1 MSVMSC
7 RTIRLLNDNG
17 RGVVRYRTSRYRV
30 KGKDDAVI
38 TLELDPAVRPL
49 AFLVGTWRGEGA
61 GDYPTIRPFRYR
73 EEIRYW
79 HTGKPFL
86 IYTQRT
92 NAADDGRPLHTE
104 MGYLRGVSDGRVEL
118 VVAQHIGFAE
128 ISVGSVRDNRI
139 QLKSLHLGRTPT
151 AKAVTGVERDIWL
164 EGDTLRYELRMAMET
179 VPLTKHLQAS
189 FQRTAD

>member
-1 MSVMSC
+1 M
-7 RTIRLLNDNG
+7 
-17 RGVVRYRTSRYRV
+17 
-30 KGKDDAVI
+30 I
-38 TLELDPAVRPL
+38 TLELDPAVRAL

-73 EEIRYW
+73 EEIRFW

-104 MGYLRGVSDGRVEL
+104 MGYLRGVGDGRVEF

-128 ISVGSVRDNRI
+128 ISVGSVRGNRLE
-139 QLKSLHLGRTPT
+139 LKSLHLGRTPT
-151 AKAVTGVERDIWL
+151 AKAVTAVERDIWL
-164 EGDTLRYELRMAMET
+164 EGDALRYELRMAMET
-179 VPLTKHLQAS
+179 VPLTRHLQAS
-189 FQRTAD
+189 FQRAPDS